1 MDTLNILDRKQVQN
15 RLSKYF
21 DSFRQEEINGV
32 PFNIMP
38 PKEDIPLVKQ
48 VSYDKDK
55 DIFEIIFEYK
65 STVNKKSDGN
75 VNFIEDMQGR
85 LVGIQVNEIK
95 KNDIK
100 TVTVEIIA
108 TLDRVIQAARVN
120 LEEQNPKNVAIMD
133 MEQRKADFFKDIV
146 QQEMPALVA

>member
-146 QQEMPALVA
+146 QQEMPELVA

>member
-21 DSFRQEEINGV
+21 DSFREEEINGV

-38 PKEDIPLVKQ
+38 PKEDVPLVKQ

-85 LVGIQVNEIK
+85 LVGIQVNGIK

-108 TLDRVIQAARVN
+108 TLDRVIKAARVN
-120 LEEQNPKNVAIMD
+120 LEELNPKNVAIMD